1 VAQSLRDQ
9 LVAAGLASSSQA
21 KKAEKQK
28 KAEAQARAQNK
39 KIQNK
44 KNQNKKNQGN
54 AGKTKSKK
62 KGTAAKTPAAGS
74 PQAAAAEPT
83 ATARAKLAQ
92 AAKVRRDKEIA
103 RERNQKAEARAIRA
117 QIKQL
122 IKDNDQRVKEK
133 SDTDVAYNFL
143 HKKKIKRIYVP
154 QAQLDALSKGKLVIV
169 NNDGLYHLVTPDIAD
184 KIAKRDPKWII
195 TAHNDQTPG
204 DDPDMDDYYKK
215 FEVPDDLDW

>member
-28 KAEAQARAQNK
+28 RAEAQARAQG
-39 KIQNK
+39 K
-44 KNQNKKNQGN
+44 KNSKKNKGKGKDKGKGK
-54 AGKTKSKK
+54 AGK
-62 KGTAAKTPAAGS
+62 APPAGS

-103 RERNQKAEARAIRA
+103 RERNQKAQARALRA

-122 IKDNDQRVKEK
+122 VKENDQRVKEK
-133 SDTDVAYNFL
+133 SDTDVPYNFL

-154 QAQLDALSKGKLVIV
+154 PTQLDALSKGKLVII
-169 NNDGLYHLVTPDIAD
+169 NNDGLYHLVTPEIAD

-195 TAHNDQTPG
+195 TAHDDTKPS
-204 DDPDMDDYYKK
+204 DDPEMDDYYKK

>member
-1 VAQSLRDQ
+1 MAQSLRDQ

-28 KAEAQARAQNK
+28 RAEAQARAQNK
-39 KIQNK
+39 KHSSKGKKRSSANK
-44 KNQNKKNQGN
+44 KTAN
-54 AGKTKSKK
+54 K
-62 KGTAAKTPAAGS
+62 KGTAQPQPGS

-83 ATARAKLAQ
+83 VTARAKLAQ

-103 RERNQKAEARAIRA
+103 RERNAKAQARAIRA

-122 IKDNDQRVKEK
+122 VTENDQRVKEK
-133 SDTDVAYNFL
+133 SDTDVPYNFL

-154 QAQLDALSKGKLVIV
+154 PAQLDALSKGKLVII
-169 NNDGLYHLVTPDIAD
+169 NNDGLYHLVTPEVAE

-195 TAHNDQTPG
+195 TAHG
-204 DDPDMDDYYKK
+204 DNKDANEPEMDDYYKK

>member
-1 VAQSLRDQ
+1 MAQSLRDQ
-9 LVAAGLASSSQA
+9 LVAAGLASSGQA

-28 KAEAQARAQNK
+28 RAEAQARAQGK
-39 KIQNK
+39 KKQGK
-44 KNQNKKNQGN
+44 GGKN
-54 AGKTKSKK
+54 KK
-62 KGTAAKTPAAGS
+62 KGAAAKKPVEGS

-92 AAKVRRDKEIA
+92 AAKVRRDKELA
-103 RERNQKAEARAIRA
+103 RERNEKAQARALRA

-122 IKDNDQRVKEK
+122 VKENDQRVKEK
-133 SDTDVAYNFL
+133 SDTDVPYNFL

-169 NNDGLYHLVTPDIAD
+169 NNDGLYHLVTPEIAD
-184 KIAKRDPKWII
+184 KIAQRDPKWII
-195 TAHNDQTPG
+195 TAHDESSSA

>member
-1 VAQSLRDQ
+1 MAQSLRDQ
-9 LVAAGLASSSQA
+9 LVAAGLASSGQA

-28 KAEAQARAQNK
+28 RAEAQARAQGK
-39 KIQNK
+39 KKQGK
-44 KNQNKKNQGN
+44 GGKN
-54 AGKTKSKK
+54 KK
-62 KGTAAKTPAAGS
+62 KGAAGKKPVEGS

-92 AAKVRRDKEIA
+92 AAKVRRDKELA
-103 RERNQKAEARAIRA
+103 RERNEKAQARALRA

-122 IKDNDQRVKEK
+122 VKENDQRVKEK
-133 SDTDVAYNFL
+133 SDTDVPYNFL

-154 QAQLDALSKGKLVIV
+154 QTQLDALSKGKLVIV
-169 NNDGLYHLVTPDIAD
+169 NNDGLYHLVTPEIAD
-184 KIAKRDPKWII
+184 KIAQRDPKWII
-195 TAHNDQTPG
+195 TAHDDSKPT